1 MHIRHFCGN
10 RGDILLV
17 LITYDVNTEN
27 EAGKSRLRKVA
38 KQCVNY
44 GVRVQNSV
52 FECIVDGAQC
62 RMLKGKLQEIIDEE
76 KDSIRI
82 YYLNDKQKQK
92 IEFFVLHKIIIAVLM
107 ELYRHYA
114 IIIAEM
120 HKEYCAFLLSLL
132 L

>member
-44 GVRVQNSV
+44 GVRVQNS
-52 FECIVDGAQC
+52 

-92 IEFFVLHKIIIAVLM
+92 IECLGVKKGISVENTLIF
-107 ELYRHYA
+107 
-114 IIIAEM
+114 
-120 HKEYCAFLLSLL
+120 
-132 L
+132 

>member
-1 MHIRHFCGN
+1 MTAGPTEVREN
-10 RGDILLV
+10 V
-17 LITYDVNTEN
+17 LKARSMPFTNPDLDLDFYDYYKETCELFSKAVNTEN

-92 IEFFVLHKIIIAVLM
+92 IECLGVKKGISVENTLIF
-107 ELYRHYA
+107 
-114 IIIAEM
+114 
-120 HKEYCAFLLSLL
+120 
-132 L
+132 